1 MTERSAQ
8 GVDKSHTEGMTGQE
22 IGLDGKIRMVVE
34 SPDGEHRD
42 YMVVLRHA
50 PFFEP
55 HETASLTSQ

>member
-1 MTERSAQ
+1 
-8 GVDKSHTEGMTGQE
+8 MTGQE